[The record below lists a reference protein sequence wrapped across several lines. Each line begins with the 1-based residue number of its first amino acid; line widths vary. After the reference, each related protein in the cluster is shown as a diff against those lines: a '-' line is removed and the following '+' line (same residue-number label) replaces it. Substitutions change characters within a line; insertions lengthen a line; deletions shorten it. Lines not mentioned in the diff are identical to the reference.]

1 MKKAIA
7 ILMTLALLLSCT
19 TALMEEIVGELP
31 AEEPEPSTWDCPACG
46 ATGNTGKFCTS
57 CGAPRPAHEPAVK
70 AGDWITFGRYE
81 QDNDKNNGP
90 EPVEWMVLEVKGDK
104 ALVISRYGLVKTCF
118 ASTSNRQT
126 WENSQ
131 IRSKLNGEFYDDA
144 FNDEEKTAILETKVD
159 ESFSQHDPNHAAA
172 DGRIGKDTTD
182 FIYILSYAE
191 MMKYLPTEKDRTC
204 YVTESVRKTANY
216 SDKKYDDGYTC
227 WYWMR
232 NPAYRNNAGV
242 VDFDGSIDT
251 CYLHHA
257 LGVAR
262 PCCWVSLSGL
272 GLADP
277 PAPGEDEEAEPE
289 ADIPLSVWD
298 TVTFGRY
305 NQDNEPGM
313 EPIEWMIIDMDEETG
328 HSLLLSKHILD
339 QQPYNRTKAPVDWM
353 NCTLRTWLNDVFLKT
368 AFTSAEQEVILLTAV
383 PNGTNQGNPNYPFS
397 GIDTQ
402 DKIYV
407 LSYAEFA
414 RYMTNDLAPSAPT
427 DYAIFNG
434 VPVSRDMPLV
444 EGRYPGNWWLRTV
457 SQIYGISYY
466 VTGNGNRWDYHV
478 EESKCGVRPCCWVD
492 LDALQNLKRIECNED
507 GNPSVKTGD
516 IVTFGHYEQDNDLGN
531 GAEPIQWIVL
541 YADDKYDSAWLI
553 ACDVLDAH
561 AYHSSW
567 LRINWAD
574 SSIRAWLNDDF
585 LNTAFTEEEQR
596 YIILTDVDNSA
607 AQTSPHRPIGSDNT
621 KDMVFLLSHAEVRR
635 FTASYL
641 NLQNCPT
648 DYALA
653 RGVHVYKGKFEVDGR
668 YACRWWLRSP
678 GDESNRAAY
687 ITNAGFFANYGENV
701 NDKEIGV
708 RPCIRIRLS
717 ALEQAQAETE
727 EPAAEENIPAE

>member
-191 MMKYLPTEKDRTC
+191 MMKYLPTEKDRMC
-204 YVTESVRKTANY
+204 YVTESMRKTANF
-216 SDKKYDDGYTC
+216 SDKKYEDGYTC

-232 NPAYRNNAGV
+232 NPAYKNNAGV

-277 PAPGEDEEAEPE
+277 PAPGEDEETEPE

-313 EPIEWMIIDMDEETG
+313 EPIEWTIIDMDEENGTA
-328 HSLLLSKHILD
+328 LLLSKHILD
-339 QQPYNRTKAPVDWM
+339 QQPYNRTDAPVDWKS
-353 NCTLRTWLNDVFLKT
+353 CTLRTWLNDTFLNI
-368 AFTSAEQEVILLTAV
+368 AFTSAEQEVILLTDV
-383 PNGTNQGNPNYPFS
+383 PNGNDEGHEYYKRGGP
-397 GIDTQ
+397 DTQ
-402 DKIYV
+402 DKIYM
-407 LSYAEFA
+407 LSYAEFN
-414 RYMTNDLAPSAPT
+414 RYMTQDFARSTPT
-427 DYAIFNG
+427 DYAIANG
-434 VPVSRDMPLV
+434 VTVSKDLPTI
-444 EGRYPGNWWLRTV
+444 EGRYSGMWWLRTPGGMYAGDAYR
-457 SQIYGISYY
+457 INGYGKL
-466 VTGNGNRWDYHV
+466 WDV
-478 EESKCGVRPCCWVD
+478 DVNEKGIGVRPCCWV
-492 LDALQNLKRIECNED
+492 NLAAMRNLRKAEAEKKND
-507 GNPSVKTGD
+507 GEEESFTIKAGD
-516 IVTFGHYEQDNDLGN
+516 TVPYGHYEQDNDPAN
-531 GAEPIQWIVL
+531 GAEAIRWLVL
-541 YADDKYDSAWLI
+541 EADRQNDSAWLI
-553 ACDVLDAH
+553 SCEVLDCQPYH
-561 AYHSSW
+561 ASYTRVGW
-567 LRINWAD
+567 CD
-574 SSIRAWLNDDF
+574 STVRTWLNREF
-585 LNTAFTEEEQR
+585 LNAAFSGEEQE
-596 YIILTDVDNSA
+596 IILLTDVDNSK
-607 AQTSPHRPIGSDNT
+607 AQANPDRQIGSENT
-621 KDMVFLLSHAEVRR
+621 QDKVFFLSYTEAQQ
-635 FTASYL
+635 FTATVL
-641 NLQNCPT
+641 TLQCFPT
-648 DYALA
+648 EYALA
-653 RGVHVYKGKFEVDGR
+653 QGVHIYKGQYEVDGR
-668 YACRWWLRSP
+668 NACRWWLRSP
-678 GDESNRAAY
+678 GNESNRATF
-687 ITNAGFFANYGENV
+687 ITNGGFLY
-701 NDKEIGV
+701 DY
-708 RPCIRIRLS
+708 
-717 ALEQAQAETE
+717 
-727 EPAAEENIPAE
+727 